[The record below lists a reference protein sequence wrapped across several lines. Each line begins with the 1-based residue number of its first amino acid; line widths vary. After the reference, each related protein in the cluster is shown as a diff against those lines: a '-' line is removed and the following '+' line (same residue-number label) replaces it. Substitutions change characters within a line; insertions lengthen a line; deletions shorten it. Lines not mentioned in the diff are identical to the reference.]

1 MSSGY
6 LYVANQKKFINEAI
20 VSAQSIKRFSSLP
33 IALVTNLEVIDDEVK
48 HFFDEIVVV
57 SELKEHTYLA
67 KIIGIQNSPFQNTI
81 FLDSDTFVCSDISE
95 LFDLMKIVD
104 IATTQEVTKHTHEF
118 GGMSFKNIFPEFN
131 SGVIVF
137 RKNQVTTKIFED
149 WLQICIDLKIKIDMP
164 GLREAILKNIDQVK
178 FSIIPEEYNSHGYKT
193 MVILNGEVKVI
204 HERLGENWK
213 SVTPFFQS
221 FKKMEKF
228 ARKINKLHYKRLYV
242 PYLGVIPYRYSPS
255 NLVYKLKKVL
265 GVKRT
270 PKNY

>member
-6 LYVANQKKFINEAI
+6 LYVANQRKFINEAI
-20 VSAQSIKRFSSLP
+20 VSAQSVKQYSNLP
-33 IALVTNLEVIDDEVK
+33 IALVTTSELVDFEIK
-48 HFFDEIVVV
+48 SFFDQIVIV
-57 SELKEHTYLA
+57 SELKEHTYLS
-67 KIIGIQNSPFQNTI
+67 KIIGVQNSPFENTI

-104 IATTQEVTKHTHEF
+104 IATTQEVKKHTHEF
-118 GGMSFKNIFPEFN
+118 SGMSFKNIFPEFN

-137 RKNQVTTKIFED
+137 RKNEITTNVFKD
-149 WLQICIDLKIKIDMP
+149 WLQICIDLKIRIDMP
-164 GLREAILKNIDQVK
+164 GLREAILKNISQVK

-204 HERLGENWK
+204 HERLGESWK
-213 SVTPFFQS
+213 TITPFFES
-221 FKKMEKF
+221 FEKMEKF
-228 ARKINKLHYKRLYV
+228 AKKINLLHYKRLYV
-242 PYLGVIPYRYSPS
+242 PYLGIIPYRYSPS
-255 NLVYKLKKVL
+255 NLIYKLKTIL